1 MKSFT
6 SFDGVEICYRQWNSR
21 AKGVPVILQH
31 GYIANARVNW
41 VLPGIVFRLTMTGH
55 RVIAL
60 DARGHGRSDKPQ
72 DAEAYGESRMA
83 RDVSCL
89 IDELRLEEVDLV
101 GYSMGAT
108 VALLVAAQD
117 QRIRKLVI
125 GGIGAHTLSLGRSHN
140 SQVKKKLAAALLTPN
155 RRSIK
160 HPALLGFRLFADFM
174 RADRN
179 AMAAQALA
187 FHSRKIPFERITNP
201 TLVIAGRNDP
211 LAIHPE
217 KLQAALPDA
226 QLCITPGN
234 HSTALMSLQF
244 KSALV
249 TFLS

>member
-6 SFDGVEICYRQWNSR
+6 SFDGVEIRYRQWNSR

-31 GYIANARVNW
+31 GYIANSRVNW
-41 VLPGIVFRLTMTGH
+41 ILPGIVFRLTITGH

-60 DARGHGRSDKPQ
+60 DARGHGRSDRPH
-72 DAEAYGESRMA
+72 DTASYGESRMA
-83 RDVSCL
+83 QDISCL
-89 IDELRLEEVDLV
+89 IDELGLEEVDLV

-108 VALLVAAQD
+108 VALLAAAED
-117 QRIRKLVI
+117 KRIRRLII
-125 GGIGAHTLSLGRSHN
+125 GGIGAHTLSLGGSHHG
-140 SQVKKKLAAALLTPN
+140 QVKKKLAAALLATN
-155 RRSIK
+155 RQSIK
-160 HPALLGFRLFADFM
+160 HPALLAFRLFADFM
-174 RADRN
+174 RADRK

-187 FHSRKIPFERITNP
+187 FHSKKIPFERITNP

-234 HSTALMSLQF
+234 HTTALMSLRF

-249 TFLS
+249 KFLG